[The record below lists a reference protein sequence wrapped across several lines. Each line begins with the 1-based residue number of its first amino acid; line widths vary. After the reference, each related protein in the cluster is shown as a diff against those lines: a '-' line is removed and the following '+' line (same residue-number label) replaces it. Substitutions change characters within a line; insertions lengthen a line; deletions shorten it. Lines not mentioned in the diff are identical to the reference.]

1 MLADRGAGK
10 NALPF
15 ALALLGHTVWD
26 VEPNLLL
33 ADQVLERAA
42 AVGIADAVGVGGAAR
57 GDPAIERHRACVG
70 AASLVVGCGASI
82 LRLARVACAAP
93 EYIFIDEPTEVWWG
107 GGARARALTSPP
119 RARVARGC
127 GRIEGR

>member
-1 MLADRGAGK
+1 MLAERGGGK

-15 ALALLGHTVWD
+15 VLALLRRRVWV

-57 GDPAIERHRACVG
+57 SRLNAAVERHRACVG

-82 LRLARVACAAP
+82 LRLARVARAAP
-93 EYIFIDEPTEVWWG
+93 EYIFIDESTEVRRSRDRSRPV
-107 GGARARALTSPP
+107 ASPP
-119 RARVARGC
+119 L
-127 GRIEGR
+127 E